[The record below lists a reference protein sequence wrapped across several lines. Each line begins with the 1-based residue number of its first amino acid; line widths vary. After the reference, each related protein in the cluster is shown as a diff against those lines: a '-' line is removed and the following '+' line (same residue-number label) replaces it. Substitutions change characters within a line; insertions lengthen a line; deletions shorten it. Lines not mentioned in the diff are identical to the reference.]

1 MTGIKEDPAV
11 IAHFSSRSGGIAGDI
26 LNVRR
31 GRLRAGKEKDVQ
43 TLAYN
48 LNEKAEFAS
57 DGIVS
62 KTIVDERFAKVILF
76 GFAGGQ
82 SLSEHTSSM
91 PAIIHILSGKGKV
104 LLGEQWHDAVPG
116 SWYFMPPGLNH
127 AIQAD
132 EDTVMLLT
140 MFRGAAA
147 PVAGP

>member
-1 MTGIKEDPAV
+1 M
-11 IAHFSSRSGGIAGDI
+11 
-26 LNVRR
+26 
-31 GRLRAGKEKDVQ
+31 Q

-48 LNEKAEFAS
+48 LNDRAEFAE

-62 KTIVDERFAKVILF
+62 KTMVDEPFAKVILF
-76 GFAGGQ
+76 GFAAGQ

-91 PAIIHILSGKGKV
+91 PAIIHILSGRGKV
-104 LLGEQWHDAVPG
+104 LLGSEWHEAGPG

-127 AIQAD
+127 AIRAD

-140 MFRGAAA
+140 MFRSAAA